1 MDIILNSGSILVI
14 MAAVVG
20 LFMAWGIGAN
30 DVANA
35 MGTSVG
41 SKALT
46 IKQAVILASV
56 FETSGAILMG
66 SHVTKTIR
74 KGIADYE
81 CFQDDPGALMYGS
94 MCVCLSVGMWLFLA
108 SKYEMPV
115 STTHSCVGGM
125 IGMTLVLKGSECV
138 IWYEEKDSFPYVG
151 GVIGIVAS
159 WVVSPV
165 FSALISSGVFAF
177 IRAFVLRSENSYNRT
192 TILFPILIG
201 SVTTINSF
209 FIIYKGAKG
218 LGLNDTSF
226 DTACIW
232 SFGIGAVAAI
242 MIIPFTNIIKNK
254 IDERL
259 GVAFDMDTIS
269 DGGESIDLHFNDSVN
284 KDSAKENSETSIVC
298 CGALQRHLSEN
309 LNADIDQ
316 IVKNNEE
323 VSAIH
328 GDAEKFDPKTEEY
341 FKSLQVFTA
350 ICGSF
355 SHGAN
360 DVANA
365 IGPFAAIYMIGRDD
379 VVQKNNELGD
389 DGYWILGMGG
399 IGITLGLLLYGYKI
413 IHAIGLKL
421 CKITPSRGVA
431 IELASAMVIIA
442 GSRLEIPL
450 STTHCQVGATV
461 GVAALEDTKNLKGVN
476 WVIVGRTVVGW
487 GLTLVVVGSTT
498 AILTAQGTYAPEVGR
513 YDCNS

>member
-1 MDIILNSGSILVI
+1 
-14 MAAVVG
+14 
-20 LFMAWGIGAN
+20 
-30 DVANA
+30 
-35 MGTSVG
+35 
-41 SKALT
+41 
-46 IKQAVILASV
+46 
-56 FETSGAILMG
+56 
-66 SHVTKTIR
+66 
-74 KGIADYE
+74 
-81 CFQDDPGALMYGS
+81 

-125 IGMTLVLKGSECV
+125 FGMTLVLKGSECV
-138 IWYEEKDSFPYVG
+138 IWYEKKDSFPYVG
-151 GVIGIVAS
+151 GVFGIVAS

-165 FSALISSGVFAF
+165 FSALISGGVFAF
-177 IRAFVLRSENSYNRT
+177 IRAFVLRNENSYNRT

-201 SVTTINSF
+201 SDTTINSF

-226 DTACIW
+226 DIACIW
-232 SFGIGAVAAI
+232 SFGIGAASAI
-242 MIIPFTNIIKNK
+242 MIIPFTNKIKNK

-259 GVAFDMDTIS
+259 GISFDMDTIS
-269 DGGESIDLHFNDSVN
+269 DSGESIDLQFNDS
-284 KDSAKENSETSIVC
+284 ATSIVC

-309 LNADIDQ
+309 LNANIDD

-328 GDAEKFDPKTEEY
+328 GDAEKFDPKKEEY

-379 VVQKNNELGD
+379 VVNKNNELSD

-399 IGITLGLLLYGYKI
+399 VGITLGLLLYGYKI

-461 GVAALEDTKNLKGVN
+461 GVAALEDIKNLKGIN
-476 WVIVGRTVVGW
+476 WVIVGRTIVGW

-498 AILTAQGTYAPEVGR
+498 AILTAQGTYAPEVGG